1 MKKILLSIVMMAL
14 LAACGDSGSS
24 PVAPAPT
31 DGDTTTVTSSSSIE
45 FRKEFR
51 KGVSSSSVDTEYHAF
66 YFVMY
71 EVCDDF
77 SMDALSE
84 AATTG
89 QTAEAFDVLPAICA
103 ATGDDAAPVVMGV
116 KCDTWDC
123 VVKEVVNN
131 DKSPVTID
139 KADLEPIW
147 DVLDIHFKVFTAE
160 DSTKYILFMG
170 ADLF

>member
-31 DGDTTTVTSSSSIE
+31 GGDTTTVTSSSSIE
-45 FRKEFR
+45 FRK
-51 KGVSSSSVDTEYHAF
+51 GVSSSSADTEYHAF

-77 SMDALSE
+77 SMDALLE

-89 QTAEAFDVLPAICA
+89 QTAEAFKALPAICA
-103 ATGDDAAPVVMGV
+103 EIGDDAAPVVMGV

-123 VVKEVVNN
+123 VVKEVVNS
-131 DKSPVTID
+131 DKSPVIID

-147 DVLDIHFKVFTAE
+147 DVLDIHFKVYTAD

>member
-31 DGDTTTVTSSSSIE
+31 GGDTTTVTSSSSIE
-45 FRKEFR
+45 FRR
-51 KGVSSSSVDTEYHAF
+51 GVSSSSVNTEYHAF

-71 EVCDDF
+71 EVCYDF
-77 SMDALSE
+77 SMDALLEVTTTSQIHD
-84 AATTG
+84 AYDALRALCATDDESLAST
-89 QTAEAFDVLPAICA
+89 VLFA
-103 ATGDDAAPVVMGV
+103 

-123 VVKEVVNN
+123 VVKEVVN
-131 DKSPVTID
+131 DTESPVAID

-147 DVLDIHFKVFTAE
+147 DVLDIHFKVYTAD